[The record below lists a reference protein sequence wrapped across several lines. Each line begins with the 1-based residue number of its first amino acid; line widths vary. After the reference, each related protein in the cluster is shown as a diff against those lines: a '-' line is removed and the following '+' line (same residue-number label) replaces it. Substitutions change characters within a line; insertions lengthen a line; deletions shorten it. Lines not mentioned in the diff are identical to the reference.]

1 MNSPTTQYERFPGED
16 NAASLESG
24 GAVGKKE
31 PMPTTFCVRKPMCGS
46 ARGLYCVRRRADRWG
61 IGLTAVGI
69 FLIVTALLAV
79 GGVERA
85 IQQQVDK
92 QTIVTSD
99 PRSEAYQTFQ
109 TSGANK
115 GVKIRYAISWLN
127 VTNPSEVLQGALPV
141 LAEMGPYVYHEH
153 RYKHNITFSDSG
165 DEATFVLEKR
175 YVWDEEAN
183 RDSGRSDV
191 ADLVTTV
198 HPVILILQRQLKV
211 RTHSMYMKV
220 DSLSVYV

>member
-1 MNSPTTQYERFPGED
+1 MNSPTTQYERFPAEN

-24 GAVGKKE
+24 VADVGGKRDRS
-31 PMPTTFCVRKPMCGS
+31 PASFCVRKPLCGS
-46 ARGLYCVRRRADRWG
+46 ARSVYCVRRVADRWG
-61 IGLTAVGI
+61 IALLVVGV
-69 FLIVTALLAV
+69 FLIVTALVAV
-79 GGVERA
+79 GSVERA

-99 PRSEAYQTFQ
+99 VHSEAYQTFQ

-127 VTNPSEVLQGALPV
+127 VTNPVEVLQGAKPV
-141 LAEMGPYVYHEH
+141 LVEMGPYVYHEH
-153 RYKHNITFSDSG
+153 RFKHNITFSESG
-165 DEATFVLEKR
+165 EEATFVLEKR

-191 ADLVTTV
+191 HDLVTTV
-198 HPVILILQRQLKV
+198 HPVIMILQRQLKV
-211 RTHSMYMKV
+211 RCS
-220 DSLSVYV
+220 S